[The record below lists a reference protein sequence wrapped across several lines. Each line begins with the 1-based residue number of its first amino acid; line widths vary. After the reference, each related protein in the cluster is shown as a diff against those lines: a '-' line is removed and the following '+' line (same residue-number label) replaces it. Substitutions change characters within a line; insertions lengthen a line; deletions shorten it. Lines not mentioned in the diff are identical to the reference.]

1 MTISNMTDATVP
13 GVRLRGERQGDRPK
27 IVPDRRRYKRVVVS
41 LNGRI
46 MTEDKREFPCQVLNM
61 SPGGMA
67 LRASASPRPGERVVA
82 YLDNLGRLE
91 GTVART
97 IEGGF
102 AVEIKASTQKRE
114 RIANLLTWYTNRDY
128 LDGEERQHERFEPR
142 IAAQKLILPNSD
154 VHDCRVLDVSL
165 SGASVAT
172 RVKPPLG
179 SVVVLGRLR
188 GSVVRY
194 HDEGF
199 AIQFAELQDPDSL
212 AWTFG

>member
-1 MTISNMTDATVP
+1 MSGAEHVA
-13 GVRLRGERQGDRPK
+13 GRHGAACFRLSPARRARCRLSRQSRPSRGHRRPNH
-27 IVPDRRRYKRVVVS
+27 R
-41 LNGRI
+41 GR
-46 MTEDKREFPCQVLNM
+46 
-61 SPGGMA
+61 
-67 LRASASPRPGERVVA
+67 
-82 YLDNLGRLE
+82 
-91 GTVART
+91 
-97 IEGGF
+97 F

-128 LDGEERQHERFEPR
+128 LEGEERQHERFEPR

-179 SVVVLGRLR
+179 TVVILGRLR